1 MAKSA
6 RAADEVYSIFD
17 ELAIL
22 KAGAGDRRVLGMH
35 DRVSALH
42 AEVDADRSAIE
53 NLRFELPREFGRDNC
68 QRSCS
73 YSPSMSCTS
82 RSDVVSAPAVCLAS
96 AQTR

>member
-22 KAGAGDRRVLGMH
+22 NAGAGNRRVLGMH
-35 DRVSALH
+35 DRVLALH
-42 AEVDADRSAIE
+42 AEVDGDLSAIE
-53 NLRFELPREFGRDNC
+53 NLRIELPREFDRDNY

-73 YSPSMSCTS
+73 YSLSMACTF